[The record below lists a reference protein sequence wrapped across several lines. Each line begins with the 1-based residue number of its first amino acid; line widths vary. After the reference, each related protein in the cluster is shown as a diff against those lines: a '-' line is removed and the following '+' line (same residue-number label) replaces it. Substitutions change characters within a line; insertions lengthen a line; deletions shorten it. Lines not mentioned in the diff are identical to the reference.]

1 MARKLVS
8 SSGYTS
14 ASFQSVA
21 VQPGYTH
28 RRFREPMHRAGTKC
42 AQVLRLLLIEDNCQD
57 SFTLKASL
65 KECGLKFLARRVQSS
80 DEFLEALRE
89 FQPHVIISNYE
100 LSQFD
105 AFSAMTLLNQHER
118 EIPFIVLSHSIGEE
132 LAVQCIQRGAFD
144 YVRKDRLER
153 LPSLIKRAT
162 ESYAEKRA
170 KEAEER
176 NAKQALELLRQMTEN
191 VSDFLFICSLDH
203 KKQYYT
209 SAAFSSVFGCD
220 LSILKSSP
228 EQLIERVHR
237 QDRPLL
243 LNALAN
249 ANKGYFVQFRVRR
262 DDGKERMLSVKARSF
277 RVEGED
283 ELRVCGVVRD
293 ITERQ
298 RALQLEYKENL
309 MQQREEFIATL
320 THDLKNPLTGA
331 GFILELMMSGELGN
345 FSPAQWEILS
355 KLRDS
360 NQRMLNMIFNLL
372 DVSRMEFSAQTIV
385 KLPVNLAEVI
395 DDCVDQIKIHAQR
408 KEIEI
413 CLEIPDAQGLP
424 AVRGDRASLYRV
436 TQNLLDNAI
445 KYSERNSAIKVSLTV
460 EGKTLKVTVQDAG
473 KGISAGEQEILFQRF
488 RRTSCGQASTM
499 SSGLG
504 LYVCKQIVEAHNGK
518 IVCVSEVGR
527 GSNFEFVLP
536 LSEEE

>member
-21 VQPGYTH
+21 VQPGSTH
-28 RRFREPMHRAGTKC
+28 RRFREPMHRAGSQC

-57 SFTLKASL
+57 SFSLKASL
-65 KECGLKFLARRVQSS
+65 KESGLKFLARRVQSG
-80 DEFLEALRE
+80 DEFIEALRE
-89 FQPHVIISNYE
+89 FQPHVIISNYQ

-105 AFSAMTLLNQHER
+105 AFSAMTLLKQHDR

-132 LAVQCIQRGAFD
+132 LAVQCIQRGAYD

-153 LPSLIKRAT
+153 LPPLIKRAT
-162 ESYAEKRA
+162 EVFAEKRA
-170 KEAEER
+170 KEAAER
-176 NAKQALELLRQMTEN
+176 NEKQALDLLRQMSEN

-203 KKQYYT
+203 KKRYYT
-209 SAAFSSVFGCD
+209 SAAFSTVFGCD
-220 LSILKSSP
+220 LSVLTHSP
-228 EQLIERVHR
+228 EQLLERVHR
-237 QDRPLL
+237 QDRPLI

-249 ANKGYFVQFRVRR
+249 AHKGYFVQFRVRR
-262 DDGKERMLSVKARSF
+262 DDGRERMLSVKARSF
-277 RVEGED
+277 RVEGE
-283 ELRVCGVVRD
+283 EEMRVCGVVRD

-309 MQQREEFIATL
+309 MQQREEFISTL

-331 GFILELMMSGELGN
+331 GFILELIMSGELGA
-345 FSPAQWEILS
+345 FSPAQIEILS

-360 NQRMLNMIFNLL
+360 NQRMLSMILNLL
-372 DVSRMEFSAQTIV
+372 DVSRMETSVQTIV
-385 KLPVNLAEVI
+385 KLPVDLAEVI
-395 DDCVDQIKIHAQR
+395 NDCVEQINIHAQR
-408 KEIEI
+408 KKIEI
-413 CLEIPDAQGLP
+413 CLEIPDVQGLP
-424 AVRGDRASLYRV
+424 AVRGDRASLYRL

-445 KYSERNSAIKVSLTV
+445 KYSERNSQIKVSLTV
-460 EGKTLKVTVQDAG
+460 EGKMLKVSVQDAG
-473 KGISAGEQEILFQRF
+473 KGISGDEQELLFQRF

-499 SSGLG
+499 STGLG

-518 IVCVSEVGR
+518 IVCVSEIGR